1 MIDISVVV
9 PTFNRKEGLAKCVRS
24 LIKQDY
30 PKDRFEVI
38 IIDDGSKEKL
48 EGLEELCRD
57 SRNASLPAVRIFRQ
71 ENQGPAAARNWGVRL
86 AGGDIVA
93 FIDDDCEAYPDWLA
107 RMVQDHRT
115 HPDLVAVGGA
125 TLTAVQKASVI
136 VGQFLS
142 TCSIEVDIA
151 GKSELIFFPTCNV
164 SCKKSLFLR
173 HVFDEKFPLPGGEDL
188 EFFWRIFQ
196 AGCRSFWDK
205 DIKVVHYRDPSLS
218 SLAKQAY
225 IYGRGNLL
233 VKHLHPSHVL
243 LQELKTGPGSFWAA
257 TIVNV
262 LKIPR
267 FCYLLGKKL
276 TREYSIKN
284 FWKKTAVAGC
294 FALHKIAYLCGNVTE
309 FFRIRS
315 GKETFLLGEM
325 LLPRLLILD
334 LTHACNLRCNICDI
348 WKTAGTQEELDT
360 SAAKKLLREARDLG
374 IKEIALSGGEVLL
387 RKDVFE
393 ILDYAKK
400 LGLKDLGVLSNGV
413 VIRDRFERLKPYLT
427 GRTLSLVVSLD
438 SLSPALHNEIRN
450 SADAWQR
457 TREGLALL
465 SRLKKD
471 CPEVNFNVI
480 SIILNQNLEELRSLA
495 EYVLSLG
502 ANSLQFQAL
511 LPNNL
516 KMAERKK
523 SKYWVPRERVPA
535 LGEALRQLI
544 EFKNVHPDFIKN
556 SADNLRLIEKYYEGN
571 LSSADVR
578 CASAAETVLI
588 SNQGEYATCFSVYGH
603 AAVQSLREV
612 LTSPKR
618 IAANE
623 QAQKCGWPCLLP
635 CFCDSK

>member
-24 LIKQDY
+24 LIRQDY
-30 PKDRFEVI
+30 PRDRFEI
-38 IIDDGSKEKL
+38 IIVDDGSKEKL
-48 EGLEELCRD
+48 EGFTGLGQD
-57 SRNASLPAVRIFRQ
+57 SGNAPLPAIRIFRQ

-86 AGGDIVA
+86 AEGDIVA
-93 FIDDDCEAYPDWLA
+93 FIDDDCEAYPDWLT
-107 RMVQDHRT
+107 RMVKDHKA

-125 TLTAVQKASVI
+125 TLTAIQKASVI

-142 TCSIEVDIA
+142 TCSIEVEMA
-151 GKSELIFFPTCNV
+151 GKGELIFFPTCNV
-164 SCKKSLFLR
+164 SCKKSLFSR
-173 HVFDEKFPLPGGEDL
+173 HAFDEKFPLPGGEDL

-205 DIKVVHYRDPSLS
+205 NIKVIHYRDPSLS
-218 SLAKQAY
+218 SLARQAY

-233 VKHLHPSHVL
+233 VKHLHPSHIL
-243 LQELKTGPGSFWAA
+243 LQELRTGPFSFWAA

-276 TREYSIKN
+276 TREYSIKS
-284 FWKKTAVAGC
+284 FWKKTAVTGC
-294 FALHKIAYLCGNVTE
+294 FALHKVAYLCGNIAE
-309 FFRIRS
+309 FFRIRT
-315 GKETFLLGEM
+315 GKETFLAGEM
-325 LLPRLLILD
+325 PLPRLLIMD

-348 WKTAGTQEELDT
+348 WKTAETKKDLDT
-360 SAAKKLLREARDLG
+360 SAVKKLLREARELG

-393 ILDYAKK
+393 ILDYAEM
-400 LGLKDLGVLSNGV
+400 LGLKDLGILSNGV
-413 VIRDRFERLKPYLT
+413 VVRERFERLKPYLT
-427 GRTLSLVVSLD
+427 NRTLSLVVSLD

-457 TREGLALL
+457 TREGLTLL
-465 SRLKKD
+465 SNLKKD
-471 CPEVNFNVI
+471 CPEINFNVI

-495 EYVLSLG
+495 EYVLSLK

-523 SKYWVPRERVPA
+523 SKYWVPREKIPVLR
-535 LGEALRQLI
+535 EALRQLI
-544 EFKNVHPDFIKN
+544 EFKRAHPDFVKN
-556 SADNLRLIEKYYEGN
+556 STDNLRLIEKYYEGC
-571 LSSADVR
+571 LSSKDVR

-603 AAVQSLREV
+603 AATQSLKEV
-612 LTSPKR
+612 LAGSKR
-618 IAANE
+618 ITANE
-623 QAQKCGWPCLLP
+623 QVQKCGWPCLLP